1 MEPKHVREWMKD
13 FEKIKFTKTN
23 RQRLN
28 GGGRKCAN
36 ENLEED
42 LVHWI
47 YEKRRKMLHVS
58 RKLIMWKAKR
68 RSYYQRFADVASS
81 GW

>member
-1 MEPKHVREWMKD
+1 MDE

-28 GGGRKCAN
+28 GGGRKCTN

-42 LVHWI
+42 LAHWI

-58 RKLIMWKAKR
+58 RKLIMWKAKQ